1 MLFITGVLQIC
12 KNSITACQPAQVNT
26 EMKFLQQANFL
37 HVKGVCY
44 HISHS
49 RLRRDD
55 CVNDHGFIDFNFR
68 GHGYECQWKPCFFSA
83 FI

>member
-49 RLRRDD
+49 RLR
-55 CVNDHGFIDFNFR
+55 
-68 GHGYECQWKPCFFSA
+68 
-83 FI
+83 